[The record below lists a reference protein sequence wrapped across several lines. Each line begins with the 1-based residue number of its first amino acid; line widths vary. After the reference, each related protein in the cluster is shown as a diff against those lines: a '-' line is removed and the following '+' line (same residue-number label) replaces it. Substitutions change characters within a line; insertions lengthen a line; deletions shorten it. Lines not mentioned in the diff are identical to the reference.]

1 MRHKTLAII
10 SLDSE
15 GITEDVGLRDGD
27 QNLHP
32 KNNRL
37 ASFSDNSFDQ
47 SDFREPGERTLY
59 IIRYIFE
66 TVRFKYLKVLKHIFL
81 RSYS

>member
-10 SLDSE
+10 SLDAE
-15 GITEDVGLRDGD
+15 GASEDVGQRDGD
-27 QNLHP
+27 QNFHP

-47 SDFREPGERTLY
+47 SDLREPGKS
-59 IIRYIFE
+59 I
-66 TVRFKYLKVLKHIFL
+66 
-81 RSYS
+81 